1 MRRQQRTIGDILG
14 GVTSLAYLRMTG
26 DVDVAR
32 SALTTATVFCGL
44 VLIPY
49 VELPTKWW
57 VAGDTLSGDCRP
69 TLMAVALLS
78 FYGIIVAV
86 PPLRAFFELTPL
98 RVLDYTLIG
107 VGVVAWAL
115 LLRLVWRMRLFERLL
130 SYQGLS
136 AKPDTFHG
144 DA

>member
-1 MRRQQRTIGDILG
+1 
-14 GVTSLAYLRMTG
+14 
-26 DVDVAR
+26 
-32 SALTTATVFCGL
+32 
-44 VLIPY
+44 
-49 VELPTKWW
+49 
-57 VAGDTLSGDCRP
+57 
-69 TLMAVALLS
+69 MAVALLA

-86 PPLRAFFELTPL
+86 PPL